1 MTDPAPSR
9 RRSALYMPASN
20 SKAVAKARTLPCDVV
35 ILDLEDAVAPE
46 VKDEARKAAVA
57 AVLEGGFGEREVV
70 IRVNAPD
77 TPYWADDVASLR
89 GVYAPVLIPK
99 VGSAAML
106 ESCAGDLPDR
116 PLWAMIETCEA
127 ILNIAEIAACRNHL
141 PLGAFVVGTND
152 LAKEMF
158 CRLETS
164 RYPVASALTMTVI
177 AARRHGIA
185 VFDGV
190 YNDIANET
198 GFEAECREGADFG
211 FDGKTLIHP
220 KQIDAC
226 NRIFS
231 PTEEEVRWANAV
243 IHAFAQPE
251 NAAVNALKIEGR
263 MVERMHA
270 EGAKRVLSR
279 AG

>member
-1 MTDPAPSR
+1 MNSFAAGR

-20 SKAVAKARTLPCDVV
+20 PRAIAKARTLPCDVV

-46 VKDEARKAAVA
+46 AKQEARTAAVA
-57 AVLEGGFGEREVV
+57 AVREGGFGDREVI
-70 IRVNAPD
+70 IRVNGPD
-77 TPYWADDVASLR
+77 TTYWSEDCAAVDNVDI
-89 GVYAPVLIPK
+89 PVLIPK

-106 ESCAGDLPDR
+106 AECAGRLPGR

-127 ILNIAEIAACRNHL
+127 ILNIGEIAASRASVSL
-141 PLGAFVVGTND
+141 EAFVIGTND
-152 LAKEMF
+152 LGKEMF

-164 RYPVASALTMTVI
+164 RRPVWAALTMAVI

-190 YNDIANET
+190 FNDIADIES
-198 GFEAECREGADFG
+198 FEAECREGVEFG

-220 KQIDAC
+220 GQIDGC

-231 PTEEEVRWANAV
+231 PTADDVRWASA
-243 IHAFAQPE
+243 IIAAFEAPE
-251 NAAVNALKIEGR
+251 NAGQNALKIEGR
-263 MVERMHA
+263 MVERLHT
-270 EGAKRVLSR
+270 ETAKRVIAK